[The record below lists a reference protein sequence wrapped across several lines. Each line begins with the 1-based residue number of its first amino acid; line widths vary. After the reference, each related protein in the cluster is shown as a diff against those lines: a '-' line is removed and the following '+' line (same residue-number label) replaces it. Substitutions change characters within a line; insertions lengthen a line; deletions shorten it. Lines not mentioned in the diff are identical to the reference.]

1 MIYVVVLFLILYLYF
16 YLTPSDQEG
25 FALFHKQDSLQNKI
39 YKNEKIY
46 DNFYTYIYDD
56 IILTIPYSIEL
67 IQMIHTYFYTYGESL
82 CIGSKTGH
90 LTQLLSKTT
99 VTTGLESSESMVK
112 MSQYKYPD
120 STFVHG
126 DYLNPRLFERNK
138 FNHIII
144 PLFTIHTLSNLP
156 ELFSTIKQ
164 WTVQGGYL
172 FVSFTDIK
180 TFPIYKL
187 VNHTPSSYFSNNYE
201 YTIELNEN
209 KLKETIKDNNFKER
223 TNIQDLYDYNEKQII
238 YDARSHDFIHVTTLK
253 YKSIPMNVAIF
264 KLK

>member
-1 MIYVVVLFLILYLYF
+1 MTYQWDILYLLF
-16 YLTPSDQEG
+16 HFTPEEKEG
-25 FALFHKQDSLQNKI
+25 FTLLHEQDGLKNKI

-56 IILTIPYSIEL
+56 VMLTIPYYIEL
-67 IQMIHTYFYTYGESL
+67 IQIIHTYFYTYGETL

-99 VTTGLESSESMVK
+99 QTTGLDTSKSMVK
-112 MSQYKYPD
+112 MSQYKYPEGKFLQGDYFD
-120 STFVHG
+120 ST
-126 DYLNPRLFERNK
+126 LFERNK

-144 PLFTIHTLSNLP
+144 PLLTIHTLPNISD
-156 ELFSTIKQ
+156 LFSTLKG

-172 FVSFTDIK
+172 FVSFTDIT
-180 TFPIYKL
+180 TFPVYKL
-187 VNHTPSSYFSNNYE
+187 VNHMPSSYFISNYE
-201 YTIELNEN
+201 YTIELKEN

-223 TNIQDLYDYNEKQII
+223 TNIQELYDYNEKQII
-238 YDARSHDFIHVTTLK
+238 YHARRSDYVHVTTLK
-253 YKSIPMNVAIF
+253 YDSIPFYVAVF